1 MNTSKKDETDRAT
14 ILVVDDDVGNLE
26 ILGGLLQQHFDVL
39 IAPSGERALQI
50 AACIPK
56 PDLILLDVLMPGMD
70 GHEVLARLRDD
81 PATSAIP
88 VIFVT
93 GLDSVEDEERGLK
106 SGAMDYIA
114 KPYRPSI
121 ICARVRTQLELKRA
135 RDWLADQNTYLEA
148 EVARRMKENEQAQL
162 QLLQSEK
169 LAAMGQLAA
178 GIAHEINAPA
188 QYVNNNVQFLKD
200 AFGHLLPLCG
210 ELRRLLESVKTDAI
224 PSEVIEAL
232 DAAIAKHD
240 IVYYEEEVPDALA
253 QTLEGLERI
262 GAIVR
267 SVKQF
272 AHPGSL
278 SMAATDLN
286 EAMRTTALV
295 SKNEWK
301 YVAELKTD
309 FDPSLPL
316 VDCMISEINQVVLNL
331 IINAVHA
338 ISEAKEVDP
347 QRTGLIT
354 LSTRANGSWAEIRV
368 SDTAMGIPPEV
379 QPRVF
384 DPFFT
389 TKAVGKGTGQGLAI
403 AHRIVA
409 ERHKGQ
415 IFFETQ
421 PGQGTT
427 FIIRLPIAQQHDTQ

>member
-1 MNTSKKDETDRAT
+1 MGDAMLNETKKPL
-14 ILVVDDDVGNLE
+14 ILIVDDTPTNIQVLAEALRAEYRVRVANSGKIAFE
-26 ILGGLLQQHFDVL
+26 IIAKLG
-39 IAPSGERALQI
+39 A
-50 AACIPK
+50 
-56 PDLILLDVLMPGMD
+56 PDLILLDVMMPEMD
-70 GHEVLARLRDD
+70 GYEVCRRLKQAPETRNV
-81 PATSAIP
+81 P

-148 EVARRMKENEQAQL
+148 EVARQMKENEQAQL

-278 SMAATDLN
+278 SMAAICGPPPC
-286 EAMRTTALV
+286 TTMG
-295 SKNEWK
+295 
-301 YVAELKTD
+301 
-309 FDPSLPL
+309 
-316 VDCMISEINQVVLNL
+316 CMPTNQ
-331 IINAVHA
+331 
-338 ISEAKEVDP
+338 S
-347 QRTGLIT
+347 IT
-354 LSTRANGSWAEIRV
+354 TSRANS
-368 SDTAMGIPPEV
+368 
-379 QPRVF
+379 
-384 DPFFT
+384 
-389 TKAVGKGTGQGLAI
+389 
-403 AHRIVA
+403 
-409 ERHKGQ
+409 
-415 IFFETQ
+415 
-421 PGQGTT
+421 
-427 FIIRLPIAQQHDTQ
+427 

>member
-1 MNTSKKDETDRAT
+1 MDPAKQGETSRAT
-14 ILVVDDDVGNLE
+14 ILVVDDDRGNLDV
-26 ILGGLLQQHFDVL
+26 LGNLLHQHYDVL

-50 AACIPK
+50 VANVPK

-70 GHEVLARLRDD
+70 GYEVLSRLRDN
-81 PATSAIP
+81 PATRDIP

-93 GLDSVEDEERGLK
+93 GLDSVEDEERGLEF
-106 SGAMDYIA
+106 GAMDYIA

-121 ICARVRTQLELKRA
+121 VCARVRTQLELKRA
-135 RDWLADQNTYLEA
+135 RDFLADQNAYLEA
-148 EVARRMKENEQAQL
+148 EVARRVKENEQAQR

-169 LAAMGQLAA
+169 LAAIGQLAA
-178 GIAHEINAPA
+178 GIAHEINTPT

-200 AFGHLLPLCG
+200 ALEHFLPLCG
-210 ELRRLLESVKTDAI
+210 ELRRQLEQVKADAV
-224 PSEVIEAL
+224 PSAAVEAL
-232 DAAIAKHD
+232 DAAITRHD
-240 IVYYEEEVPDALA
+240 ITYYEEEVPGALA

-262 GAIVR
+262 SAIVR

-272 AHPGSL
+272 AHPGSA

-301 YVAELKTD
+301 YVAELEID
-309 FDPSLPL
+309 LDPGLPM
-316 VDCMISEINQVVLNL
+316 VECSISEINQVVLNL

-338 ISEAKEVDP
+338 ISEAKEIDP
-347 QRTGLIT
+347 QRTGVIT
-354 LSTRANGSWAEIRV
+354 LGTRENGPWAEIRV
-368 SDTAMGIPPEV
+368 SDNAMGIPPEV
-379 QPRVF
+379 QPKIF

-403 AHRIVA
+403 SHRIVVDK
-409 ERHKGQ
+409 HKGQ
-415 IFFETQ
+415 IFFETL

-427 FIIRLPIAQQHDTQ
+427 FIVRLPISREDDTQ